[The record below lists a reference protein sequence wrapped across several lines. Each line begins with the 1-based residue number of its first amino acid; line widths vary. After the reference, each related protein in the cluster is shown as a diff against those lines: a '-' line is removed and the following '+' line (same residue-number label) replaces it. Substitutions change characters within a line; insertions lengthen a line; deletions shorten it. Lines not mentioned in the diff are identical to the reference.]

1 MKADLA
7 GVMRTGEVMI
17 LSGDELEPE
26 PLWESAA
33 ILSAAHVPLKA
44 PRGTIGVLALGSRS
58 EAGFAAGDVGFL
70 TQIGR
75 QLAIAIENAAAF
87 TNLKDKFA
95 REKLYLEDEIRS
107 ELNFG
112 EIVFQSETMR
122 RILQQVETVAPT
134 DSTVLIHGETGT
146 GKELIAR
153 ALHDL
158 SNRRSNAFVKVNCAA
173 IPGTL
178 LESELFGHERGA
190 FTGAVANRMGRF
202 ELANHGTLF
211 LDEIGELP
219 LELQPKLLRVL
230 QEHEFERLGSTRT
243 LHADV
248 RLIAATNRDL
258 QELIR
263 ERNFR
268 SDLYYRLNVF
278 PVYIPPLR
286 ERPEDIPLL
295 VRHYVQQFGRRLRKS
310 IDTVPPETMDTLVRY
325 PWPGNV
331 RELQNVLERA
341 SILAPGPVLRISS
354 DDLSTPGHAPVSP
367 HVLQT
372 GPSGP
377 RRTPLDDAERERIV
391 AALEEAKWVV
401 AGPKGAAARLGV
413 KRSTLQSRMHKLGIH
428 ILRRGA

>member
-286 ERPEDIPLL
+286 ERPEDIPAVGSPLCAT
-295 VRHYVQQFGRRLRKS
+295 VRPPSAKIHRYGPARNDGYACPLSMAGECPRTAERPGASFDSCARPRLE
-310 IDTVPPETMDTLVRY
+310 D
-325 PWPGNV
+325 
-331 RELQNVLERA
+331 LERRSLDA
-341 SILAPGPVLRISS
+341 RSRAGESTRPSNGP
-354 DDLSTPGHAPVSP
+354 
-367 HVLQT
+367 
-372 GPSGP
+372 
-377 RRTPLDDAERERIV
+377 E
-391 AALEEAKWVV
+391 
-401 AGPKGAAARLGV
+401 
-413 KRSTLQSRMHKLGIH
+413 
-428 ILRRGA
+428 